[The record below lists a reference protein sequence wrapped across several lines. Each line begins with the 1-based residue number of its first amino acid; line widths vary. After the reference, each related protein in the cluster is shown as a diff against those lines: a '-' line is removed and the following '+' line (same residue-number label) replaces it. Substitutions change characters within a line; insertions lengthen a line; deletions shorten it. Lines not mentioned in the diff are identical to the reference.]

1 MQYYPGDNLLTPLE
15 RRRGIPIG
23 NLTSQFFANIYLDGL
38 DHYVKEHL
46 HCRPY
51 IRYVDDITVFGD
63 DKQKLWKIS
72 KAMAKYRQ
80 FLRSELDRACQTCG
94 YIQVA
99 GKNICG
105 YSVSSDFV
113 MTAYGTSM
121 NFYYNEKGVLF
132 YIRQNENAENLIN
145 RRTEDIVLDIDDHD
159 KVVALKS
166 WMRRKTL
173 IWKKYFLSVAQRL

>member
-1 MQYYPGDNLLTPLE
+1 
-15 RRRGIPIG
+15 
-23 NLTSQFFANIYLDGL
+23 
-38 DHYVKEHL
+38 
-46 HCRPY
+46 
-51 IRYVDDITVFGD
+51 
-63 DKQKLWKIS
+63 
-72 KAMAKYRQ
+72 
-80 FLRSELDRACQTCG
+80 
-94 YIQVA
+94 
-99 GKNICG
+99 
-105 YSVSSDFV
+105 